1 MEKPE
6 SLKKIQKIKK
16 QMLNSSNKTENFAAI
31 IVSHN
36 G

>member
-16 QMLNSSNKTENFAAI
+16 QKMLNSSNKTENFAAI
-31 IVSHN
+31 VSHN